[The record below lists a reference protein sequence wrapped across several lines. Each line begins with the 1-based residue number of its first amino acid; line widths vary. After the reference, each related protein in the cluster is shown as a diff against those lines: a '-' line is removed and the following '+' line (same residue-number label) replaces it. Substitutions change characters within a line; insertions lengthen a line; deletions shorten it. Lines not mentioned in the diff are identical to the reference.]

1 MDDGFVVPKEG
12 LAREELDGDL
22 VELKP
27 VVGYGR
33 NGDAA
38 VGREGD
44 GVGLGGKEELGME
57 GRGGHGRLGFPEVEG
72 AEEGFG
78 ALGGGCCYF
87 RFHGM

>member
-27 VVGYGR
+27 VVGYG
-33 NGDAA
+33 GDGDEA

-78 ALGGGCCYF
+78 SLGGGCCYF

>member
-1 MDDGFVVPKEG
+1 VDDGFVVPKED
-12 LAREELDGDL
+12 LAREDLDCDL
-22 VELKP
+22 VELKA

-72 AEEGFG
+72 SEEGFVG
-78 ALGGGCCYF
+78 LFYF
-87 RFHGM
+87 RFHFVNR

>member
-57 GRGGHGRLGFPEVEG
+57 GCGVHSGLGEK
-72 AEEGFG
+72 
-78 ALGGGCCYF
+78 
-87 RFHGM
+87 